1 MQELSLM
8 QKFADPELFKTLSL
22 AEKLEGAGVTT
33 LMGMGITFVV
43 LIFLWAIIAQ
53 MAKFSGGTPKGPKS
67 ESASSAPAQAATASS
82 APSAPAKAEAAED
95 SSQLIAVITAAIAAL
110 QESTGAT
117 SNLIIRKISRVSGPT
132 TSWSAAGSADA
143 INSRKF

>member
-1 MQELSLM
+1 MQEMSLM
-8 QKFADPELFKTLSL
+8 QKFADPELFETLSL

-53 MAKFSGGTPKGPKS
+53 MARFTGGTPKGPKS
-67 ESASSAPAQAATASS
+67 ESTSSSASPAATASS
-82 APSAPAKAEAAED
+82 APAAPAKIEAVED
-95 SSQLIAVITAAIAAL
+95 SGQLIAVITAAIAAL
-110 QESTGAT
+110 QQGTGAAG
-117 SNLIIRKISRVSGPT
+117 NLIIRKISRVSGPAT
-132 TSWSAAGSADA
+132 TWSSAGSADA

>member
-33 LMGMGITFVV
+33 LMGMGITFTILV
-43 LIFLWAIIAQ
+43 FLWFVIAQ
-53 MAKFSGGTPKGPKS
+53 MAKFSGGKPKS
-67 ESASSAPAQAATASS
+67 PKSDAAPSATPTAAA
-82 APSAPAKAEAAED
+82 APSAPAAKAEAAED

-110 QESTGAT
+110 QEGTGAT

>member
-1 MQELSLM
+1 MQEMSLM

-53 MAKFSGGTPKGPKS
+53 MARFTGGTPKGPKS
-67 ESASSAPAQAATASS
+67 ESTSSSASPAAAASSAPA
-82 APSAPAKAEAAED
+82 APVKIEAVED
-95 SSQLIAVITAAIAAL
+95 SGQLIAVITAAIAAL
-110 QESTGAT
+110 QQGTGAAG
-117 SNLIIRKISRVSGPT
+117 NLIIRKISRVSGPAT
-132 TSWSAAGSADA
+132 TWSSAGSADA